1 MTLDLAR
8 NILGA
13 FPAPVFGCLRGQNSK
28 DLTVRQLAVLLAIED
43 VGPVSTEKLVA
54 SLPGTH
60 AQLAR
65 PLDQLLDR
73 LLLSYEKG
81 EWRLTLKGKAVL
93 DTAPDR
99 QPAKWSTADALKKL
113 DADIKVI
120 DARKELL
127 HSVVAVPQGDGTLRV
142 HVKPALLYVDDKVSI
157 RKDSLDKMLVV
168 PHVKAPVLPP
178 QPQLVVD
185 AEQAVARLELQYKDD
200 RSPRLFEA
208 LNQAYADLDEAR
220 ACAKAEG
227 KPGPKAKPRKPKHKE
242 A

>member
-1 MTLDLAR
+1 VTLDLAR

-13 FPAPVFGCLRGQNSK
+13 FPAPVFGCRRGQNSK
-28 DLTVRQLAVLLAIED
+28 DLTVRQLAVLLAVEAL
-43 VGPVSTEKLVA
+43 GPVSTEQLVS

-73 LLLSYEKG
+73 LLLSCEG
-81 EWRLTLKGKAVL
+81 SWWSLTLKGKAVL

-99 QPAKWSTADALKKL
+99 QPKPKVEKQPSTTRELPHVAFDGV
-113 DADIKVI
+113 KVI
-120 DARKELL
+120 DLGKLL
-127 HSVVAVPQGDGTLRV
+127 AGEPQAA
-142 HVKPALLYVDDKVSI
+142 KQ
-157 RKDSLDKMLVV
+157 
-168 PHVKAPVLPP
+168 APVLSAQVPP
-178 QPQLVVD
+178 KPQLVID

-220 ACAKAEG
+220 ACAKAEA

>member
-1 MTLDLAR
+1 VTLDLAR

-28 DLTVRQLAVLLAIED
+28 DLTVRQLAVLLAVEAL
-43 VGPVSTEKLVA
+43 GPVSTEKLVS

-73 LLLSYEKG
+73 LLLSHEDG
-81 EWRLTLKGKAVL
+81 MWRLTLKGKAVL

-99 QPAKWSTADALKKL
+99 QPAKVDKQPSATAELSYVAFDGV
-113 DADIKVI
+113 KVI
-120 DARKELL
+120 DFGKLL
-127 HSVVAVPQGDGTLRV
+127 AVEPQA
-142 HVKPALLYVDDKVSI
+142 VKQ
-157 RKDSLDKMLVV
+157 
-168 PHVKAPVLPP
+168 APVQQVPVQPP
-178 QPQLVVD
+178 KPQLVVD

-200 RSPRLFEA
+200 RSPRLFA
-208 LNQAYADLDEAR
+208 LLNQAYADLDEAR
-220 ACAKAEG
+220 ACAKAEA

>member
-1 MTLDLAR
+1 VTLDLAR

-28 DLTVRQLAVLLAIED
+28 DLTVRQLAVLLAVED
-43 VGPVSTEKLVA
+43 VGPVSTEKLVS

-73 LLLSYEKG
+73 LLLSYEDG
-81 EWRLTLKGKAVL
+81 LWSLTLKGKAVL

-99 QPAKWSTADALKKL
+99 QPAKWSTADAIKKL

-127 HSVVAVPQGDGTLRV
+127 DSVVAVPQIDGKLSV
-142 HVKPALLYVDDKVSI
+142 Q
-157 RKDSLDKMLVV
+157 
-168 PHVKAPVLPP
+168 VKAPVLPP
-178 QPQLVVD
+178 KPQLVLD

-200 RSPRLFEA
+200 RSPRLFA
-208 LNQAYADLDEAR
+208 LLNQAYADLDEAR
-220 ACAKAEG
+220 ACAKAES

>member
-28 DLTVRQLAVLLAIED
+28 DLTVRQLAVLLAVEAL
-43 VGPVSTEKLVA
+43 GQVSTEQLVRQ
-54 SLPGTH
+54 LPGTH

-73 LLLSYEKG
+73 LLLSYEDG
-81 EWRLTLKGKAVL
+81 LWSLTLKGKAVL

-99 QPAKWSTADALKKL
+99 QPKPKVDKPSTTAELHNVAFDGV
-113 DADIKVI
+113 KVI
-120 DARKELL
+120 DFGK
-127 HSVVAVPQGDGTLRV
+127 
-142 HVKPALLYVDDKVSI
+142 LLYVDDKVSI
-157 RKDSLDKMLVV
+157 RKDSTDQMVVV
-168 PHVKAPVLPP
+168 PHGKTPVVPP
-178 QPQLVVD
+178 KPQLVID
-185 AEQAVARLELQYKDD
+185 AEQAVARLELAYKDD

>member
-1 MTLDLAR
+1 MTIDLAR

-28 DLTVRQLAVLLAIED
+28 DLTVRQLAVLLAVED
-43 VGPVSTEKLVA
+43 VGPISTEMLLRQ
-54 SLPGTH
+54 LPGTH

-73 LLLSYEKG
+73 LLLSHEDG
-81 EWRLTLKGKAVL
+81 LWQLTLKGKAVL

-99 QPAKWSTADALKKL
+99 QPTKVDKPSTTAELHHVAFDGV
-113 DADIKVI
+113 KVI
-120 DARKELL
+120 DFGK
-127 HSVVAVPQGDGTLRV
+127 
-142 HVKPALLYVDDKVSI
+142 LLYVDDKVSI
-157 RKDSLDKMLVV
+157 RKDSTDQMVVV
-168 PHVKAPVLPP
+168 PHGKAPVVPP
-178 QPQLVVD
+178 KPQLVVD

-220 ACAKAEG
+220 ACAKAEA

>member
-1 MTLDLAR
+1 MTIDLAR

-28 DLTVRQLAVLLAIED
+28 DLTVRQLAVLLAVEAL
-43 VGPVSTEKLVA
+43 GQVSTEKLVS

-73 LLLSYEKG
+73 LLVSHEDGL
-81 EWRLTLKGKAVL
+81 WRLTLKGKAVL
-93 DTAPDR
+93 NTAPDR
-99 QPAKWSTADALKKL
+99 QPKPKVDKRPSTAELHRVAFDGV
-113 DADIKVI
+113 KVI
-120 DARKELL
+120 DFGEL
-127 HSVVAVPQGDGTLRV
+127 V
-142 HVKPALLYVDDKVSI
+142 YVDDKVSI
-157 RKDSLDKMLVV
+157 RKDSTDQMVVV
-168 PHVKAPVLPP
+168 PHGKTPVQPP
-178 QPQLVVD
+178 KPQLVID

-220 ACAKAEG
+220 ACAKSEA